1 MHIYIYIWVYICCK
15 KKHAVMSWIKFF
27 MLSLWGILGL
37 TSVRD
42 GVKAVEVLYELHVEI
57 HPGMWK
63 AKEVLMLAIAK
74 LCKWSHKSRLVEW
87 ITTKSCYSTKGC
99 TPCAVHLQE
108 WPCGQLDWMGHAN
121 WAFSIL
127 YLREL
132 PDQQD
137 PEVFVTGACQ
147 NPKPHSW
154 IFEVGS
160 EKTIQRSEA
169 NGAP

>member
-108 WPCGQLDWMGHAN
+108 WPCGQLD
-121 WAFSIL
+121 
-127 YLREL
+127 
-132 PDQQD
+132 
-137 PEVFVTGACQ
+137 GACKLGIQ
-147 NPKPHSW
+147 HPLFEGAAWPAGSWSLCHRSLPKS
-154 IFEVGS
+154 
-160 EKTIQRSEA
+160 
-169 NGAP
+169 